1 MYMSTATVRFGA
13 DIHLKSILVATDF
26 SSASQKA
33 LRHALSIA
41 RHYGAKLYVMHVVSS
56 LGLTM
61 NGPDA
66 VTAATTAAQRDA
78 MLAERKLV
86 ESGELRDL
94 RHHVIVRPGDVW
106 NELQAEITQQAIDLV
121 VVGTRGRTGLKRLV
135 LGSVAEKIFRNACC
149 RVLTVGPGSPA
160 DAHLEPD
167 GMDRSLLF
175 ATDFSDTSLRALP
188 YAISLANQ
196 RASNLVLLHVLS
208 PVPKIEG
215 GRYYTADD
223 VVEMRGAAEA
233 NARKHLEQLIANVP
247 LAMEPQFRVNFGDPA
262 EGILRATGALNT
274 EILVMGLRCR
284 NHVGTTSHLPWSTA
298 YDVVCNAACPVL
310 TVRENPQ
317 DWTWAR

>member
-1 MYMSTATVRFGA
+1 MSTARVGFGT

-61 NGPDA
+61 NGPEA
-66 VTAATTAAQRDA
+66 VAVATTAAQRDA

-86 ESGELRDL
+86 EGGELRDL
-94 RHHVIVRPGDVW
+94 RHQVIVRPGDVW

-121 VVGTRGRTGLKRLV
+121 VVGTHGRTGLKRLV

-167 GMDRSLLF
+167 GMERSLLF
-175 ATDFSDTSLRALP
+175 ATDFSDSSLRALP

-196 RASNLVLLHVLS
+196 RGSSLGLLHVLS

-215 GRYYTADD
+215 GRYYTAGD
-223 VVEMRGAAEA
+223 VVEMRSAAEA
-233 NARKHLEQLIANVP
+233 DARKRLEQLIANVP
-247 LAMEPQFRVNFGDPA
+247 LAMEPQFVVNFGDPA
-262 EGILRATGALNT
+262 EGILRATCALNA